1 MRFALP
7 LRQQV
12 LALAILPLVVALGA
26 VVALSQHHARRLT
39 EKQAQLIEDS
49 LMTAKRRE
57 LQSQVALTLSALAP
71 LDDDHGNEA
80 NRQQQVKAILSSIHY
95 GTDGY
100 FFVYDQRGT
109 CLVHPAMPE
118 LVGRDL
124 RQIVDARGR
133 HVIPDLIETARH
145 GGGFQRYAWQ
155 KPSTHESTEKLA
167 YVALMPRWGWV
178 VGTGAYLDD
187 IERASGQLRA
197 QSTLGIR
204 NTLGTLGLVSLLAVV
219 GVFIG
224 GLTLN
229 TSQARLADSK
239 LKAMAQRIVD
249 LQEEE
254 RARVARELHDGVSQL
269 LVAAK
274 FHFESALQKASAD
287 SGSHGTQ
294 DLETGLNQLNEG
306 VRELRSVSHAMRPL
320 ALDHLGLSAAIGQ
333 LRDEFAR
340 RTGIQTAFT
349 DNLSGTEL
357 PEESTVALFRIAQEG
372 LANVER
378 HAQATRVRIELAH
391 ERESVCLL
399 IQDDGRGFDIEQVNR
414 NSVTGIGLRNMRERV
429 EHLGGT
435 LQIGSQTGRT
445 RLVASVP
452 NQGHA

>member
-1 MRFALP
+1 MSFAMP
-7 LRQQV
+7 LKYQV
-12 LALAILPLVVALGA
+12 LALAILPLIVALGVVGA
-26 VVALSQHHARRLT
+26 LSRRHTQLLTEEQALLIKDSLLTAKQHELQNYVALA
-39 EKQAQLIEDS
+39 
-49 LMTAKRRE
+49 
-57 LQSQVALTLSALAP
+57 LSALAP
-71 LDDDHGNEA
+71 LNEDNGDEA
-80 NRQQQVKAILSSIHY
+80 SRQLQVKAMLGSTHY
-95 GTDGY
+95 GTDSY

-124 RQIVDARGR
+124 RQVVDARGR
-133 HVIPDLIETARH
+133 HVIPDLIETARR
-145 GGGFQRYAWQ
+145 GGGFQRYSWQ
-155 KPSTHESTEKLA
+155 KPSTHEATEKLA

-197 QSTLGIR
+197 QSRLGIR
-204 NTLGTLGLVSLLAVV
+204 GTLGTLGLVSLLAVV

-229 TSQARLADSK
+229 ASQARLADSK
-239 LKAMAQRIVD
+239 LKAMAQRIVY

-274 FHFESALQKASAD
+274 FHFESALRKAGTD
-287 SGSHGTQ
+287 QGSRGAQ
-294 DLETGLNQLNEG
+294 DLEAGLSQLNEG

-320 ALDHLGLSAAIGQ
+320 ALDQLGLSAVIGQ

-340 RTGIQTAFT
+340 RTGIQTTFA
-349 DNLSGTEL
+349 DNLSGAAL
-357 PEESTVALFRIAQEG
+357 PEQSTVALFRIAQEG

-378 HAQATRVRIELAH
+378 HAQATHVQIELAC
-391 ERESVCLL
+391 ERESVSLL
-399 IQDDGRGFDIEQVNR
+399 IQDDGRGFDIERVNQ
-414 NSVTGIGLRNMRERV
+414 NPVTGIGLRNMRERV

-435 LQIGSQTGRT
+435 LQIGSRAGKT
-445 RLVASVP
+445 RLVASLP
-452 NQGHA
+452 NQGRA